1 MGYKRMKKRKKW
13 KVIREYIRAISLLDK
28 KEIVDSGIRLSEA
41 MKWFESPNAE
51 GYLDM

>member
-1 MGYKRMKKRKKW
+1 MGYKRMKKRKKG
-13 KVIREYIRAISLLDK
+13 KVINEYIMGISLLDK

-51 GYLDM
+51 GYLKL

>member
-1 MGYKRMKKRKKW
+1 MGYKRMKKRKKG
-13 KVIREYIRAISLLDK
+13 KVINEYIMGISLLDK

-51 GYLDM
+51 WYLDM